1 MGKLYPSQVFRS
13 ITDSNKSIIKELA
26 TTTLQLRSMRQRRTF
41 TSTFYN
47 HISVFRQTHGVE
59 VPSLVAT
66 TESKTQAPAVPDR
79 RAKVEDESEVDIL
92 DFQDEAPK
100 EKQQATEKVQSET
113 APSTLQPQI
122 SITPPSTP
130 QQASPDY
137 LETSEAASHV
147 SSGSRLSRFV
157 KRYKPGGKKNLPLP
171 LHRQSSKTSGHGS
184 ESTEWQDDDKRPL
197 TPTDSGVG
205 SSIVS
210 GR

>member
-1 MGKLYPSQVFRS
+1 M
-13 ITDSNKSIIKELA
+13 IKELA

-41 TSTFYN
+41 TSTFYKPL
-47 HISVFRQTHGVE
+47 SLPQQKREVE
-59 VPSLVAT
+59 VRPLVAT
-66 TESKTQAPAVPDR
+66 TDSKTQAPAVPDR
-79 RAKVEDESEVDIL
+79 RATVEDESEVDIIEL
-92 DFQDEAPK
+92 PINKEPKRTPEANTDA
-100 EKQQATEKVQSET
+100 QIRAI
-113 APSTLQPQI
+113 PSTLQPQI

-130 QQASPDY
+130 QQTSPDY
-137 LETSEAASHV
+137 LDTSEVASRV

-157 KRYKPGGKKNLPLP
+157 KRYKTGGKKNLSLP
-171 LHRQSSKTSGHGS
+171 LRRQSSKTSGNGS